1 MPLFQ
6 ESIIQK
12 YCQTQNKALVAE
24 KWNGFKKHFL
34 NPAIQANIRGSK
46 EEQYQEGFL
55 IDLFVKIL
63 GYIKNPNLSFNLT
76 TELKNVNDN
85 RKVDGAIIIQDKV
98 FAVIELK
105 GMDTTELK
113 NVEGQAFAYKNNQKD
128 CIYVISSNF
137 QKLRLYIDDAVEYIE
152 FDLFNLDEKQFL
164 LLYTCLAFDNIR
176 NHVPKRMKTES
187 LSQEDVITKRL
198 YKDYT
203 SFREDL
209 YQNLVKL
216 NPHVDS
222 VTLFKQTQKLLSRF
236 LFIFFAEDKNLLQPN
251 SIRSVTKYWKTLKN
265 WENYKTLYAV
275 YQKFFD
281 FLQYGI
287 KNEELDVFPYNG
299 GLFQAD
305 AMLNNLLIDDAVLYK
320 HTLKLSEY
328 NFDSEVDVNILGH
341 IFENSLNEIDEV
353 KAKLDGTTLDKTQTK
368 RKKDGIFYT
377 PKYITQY
384 MIENTVGKLCKE
396 QKEILQLFD
405 KEYITDKKRKKTDTQ
420 KLLDKLKTYRNWLLE
435 LTIIDPAC
443 GSGAFLNE
451 ALNFLIAEHEYI
463 DELQAKLL
471 GDSLMLSEVEKSI
484 LENNLFGVDLNEE
497 SVEIA
502 KLSLWLRTAKPNR
515 KLNDLNNNIK
525 CGNSLID
532 SAKIA
537 GEKAFVW
544 KNEFPKIFEKGGF
557 DVVIGNPP
565 YVQLQSRKEL
575 SESLAPIGY
584 QTYEK
589 TGDLYCLFYE
599 QGNNLLKENG
609 LLAYITSNKWL
620 RANYGKSLRNYFLE
634 NIKPILLV
642 DLGSNIFESATVD
655 SNILIFEKQKLDTI
669 EEFVAMDLSKEKNF
683 EDFMVYENRKT
694 VIKPKKDEAWIIVND
709 LELEIKR
716 KVEKIGTPLKNWNIE
731 IYRGI
736 ITGFNDAFVIDEYT
750 KNALIQ
756 QDANSAEIIKPLLR
770 GRDIQRYYAN
780 FAGLYLINSHNG
792 YKDIPRIDIDK
803 YPAIKNHL
811 DKYYAQLAIR
821 QDKGFTPYNLRN
833 CAYLEDFEKEK
844 IIYPNMTSFLP
855 FTYDT
860 SKFYSN
866 DKSFIITGESL
877 KYLVCFLN
885 SKLFKYC
892 FSNNFPSLGEQG
904 RELRKVFFEQ
914 IAIKKLSLSAQQ
926 PFIEKADM
934 MLTLQQDLQILLGK
948 IERSILREFKLQ
960 TLSTKLQHWYLLSF
974 AEFLEEL
981 ARQKIKLKTEQKLDW
996 EEFFANKSQK
1006 ANELLQA
1013 IRKTDQEIDKL
1024 VYELYELT
1032 TEEILIIEQA

>member
-384 MIENTVGKLCKE
+384 MIENTVGKLCKK

-565 YVQLQSRKEL
+565 YGAKLEIEVQEYLNKKYIKGGSETVISFTKLAYDGLLKPKGIFGFIIPKAFTFSSNYETIRNYVLEDISEIIDCKKVWKEVLLEQIMFFFRRNTATTHYTIGKLRKEEVKILGTVDKTMYAKFGFYLNDVSDVEVALGLKISKYPKL
-575 SESLAPIGY
+575 SKISKNNWGDVF
-584 QTYEK
+584 YEK
-589 TGDLYCLFYE
+589 ITATTDTYPVLGGAEIQRYFQKGIKGYVSDKVSFSD
-599 QGNNLLKENG
+599 NATIKENSVLIQRLIAHIENPTDHIKIAATVFHNINYKIVNTVHQCVFIPEYSNLYG
-609 LLAYITSNKWL
+609 LCIINS
-620 RANYGKSLRNYFLE
+620 SLMNWYLYRFVFSKA
-634 NIKPILLV
+634 IR
-642 DLGSNIFESATVD
+642 SFQFSATVMNYIPIPQI
-655 SNILIFEKQKLDTI
+655 SL
-669 EEFVAMDLSKEKNF
+669 
-683 EDFMVYENRKT
+683 
-694 VIKPKKDEAWIIVND
+694 
-709 LELEIKR
+709 LE
-716 KVEKIGTPLKNWNIE
+716 
-731 IYRGI
+731 
-736 ITGFNDAFVIDEYT
+736 
-750 KNALIQ
+750 
-756 QDANSAEIIKPLLR
+756 
-770 GRDIQRYYAN
+770 
-780 FAGLYLINSHNG
+780 
-792 YKDIPRIDIDK
+792 
-803 YPAIKNHL
+803 
-811 DKYYAQLAIR
+811 
-821 QDKGFTPYNLRN
+821 
-833 CAYLEDFEKEK
+833 
-844 IIYPNMTSFLP
+844 
-855 FTYDT
+855 
-860 SKFYSN
+860 
-866 DKSFIITGESL
+866 
-877 KYLVCFLN
+877 
-885 SKLFKYC
+885 
-892 FSNNFPSLGEQG
+892 
-904 RELRKVFFEQ
+904 
-914 IAIKKLSLSAQQ
+914 QQ
-926 PFIEKADM
+926 PFIEKADR